1 MKDASKVT
9 EQKKMG
15 RYNVK
20 VRGDNFAYMSF
31 GLDVKIIL
39 EYQTIL

>member
-1 MKDASKVT
+1 MKDASKFT

-15 RYNVK
+15 TYNVK
-20 VRGDNFAYMSF
+20 VRGVNFAYMSL

-39 EYQTIL
+39 EYETIL